1 LAEAGSIAVFM
12 VRVSPGLG
20 GEIKFV
26 AGATARW
33 DVCLI
38 MICANKYRLWFF
50 FSALTC
56 VLVLATANVQ
66 AVAGQA
72 SWNIEGKVEDASG
85 SPIQGASVCLERS
98 RGVIA
103 QQTSSDADGKFL
115 IMTPSKGAYVLRV
128 QKPGFREETQ
138 PVDIPPKSSGPLVV
152 QLTPIKLQTATGKSS
167 EPMQFSDST
176 DFTVAGI
183 TDWTAA
189 GGHGS
194 DVNLRTSEA
203 LAKDAR
209 ELARAG
215 VNEDARTNSQG
226 LSSRRNQL
234 RKMLA
239 SADRADLHRQLG
251 DIDEEMNDSL
261 EAVHEYERAAQL
273 DPSEQNYFAWATEL
287 LLHRAIQPAAEV
299 FKKGVTEFPHSERLL
314 AGLGAALYASGLYA
328 QAAERVC
335 AASDLNPA
343 DVTPY
348 LFLGKMVQAASQPLP
363 CSEEKLTRFLRE
375 HPENAF
381 ASYYLAVA
389 LWKRSGM
396 SDSHAAGRVEDLV
409 HKSLKINPRFAEA
422 YLQVGIVYA
431 AMGNISNAVTAYE
444 SARDADPNLAEAH
457 FRLAQAY
464 KKLNEPEKAHQEFAA
479 YEKIQTTKAAAI
491 EQQRR
496 EIQQFV
502 VVYKDKPPIST
513 AHTP

>member
-1 LAEAGSIAVFM
+1 M
-12 VRVSPGLG
+12 RV
-20 GEIKFV
+20 
-26 AGATARW
+26 
-33 DVCLI
+33 
-38 MICANKYRLWFF
+38 F

-56 VLVLATANVQ
+56 VLVLPTANAQ
-66 AVAGQA
+66 AVAGQG
-72 SWNIEGKVEDASG
+72 SWKVEGKVKSAIG
-85 SPIQGASVCLERS
+85 SPIQGASVRLERS
-98 RGVIA
+98 GGGIEL
-103 QQTSSDADGKFL
+103 QTTSDADGKFL
-115 IMTPSKGAYVLRV
+115 FVAASEGPYILRV
-128 QKPGFREETQ
+128 QKPGFQDKTQ
-138 PVDIPPKSSGPLVV
+138 SVDVPPKNSGSLVV
-152 QLTPIKLQTATGKSS
+152 ELTPTKSETANGKSS

-203 LAKDAR
+203 LAKDTRA
-209 ELARAG
+209 LAGATA
-215 VNEDARTNSQG
+215 NEDARADSQS
-226 LSSRRNQL
+226 LPRRRDQL
-234 RKMLA
+234 RQMLETD
-239 SADRADLHRQLG
+239 DRADLHRQLG
-251 DIDEEMNDSL
+251 DIDEQMNDSL
-261 EAVHEYERAAQL
+261 DAVQEYERAAQL

-299 FKKGVTEFPHSERLL
+299 FKKGAAAHPHSERLL

-348 LFLGKMVQAASQPLP
+348 LFLGKMVQASSQPLP
-363 CSEEKLTRFLRE
+363 CSEETLARFLRE

-389 LWKRSGM
+389 LWKRIGM
-396 SDSHAAGRVEDLV
+396 SGSHDAARVEDLLN
-409 HKSLKINPRFAEA
+409 KSLKINPTFAEA
-422 YLQVGIVYA
+422 YLQLGIVYA
-431 AMGNISNAVTAYE
+431 ALGNISNAVTAYE
-444 SARDADPNLAEAH
+444 NAKDADSNLAEAH

-479 YEKIQTTKAAAI
+479 YEKIQNTKAAAI

-502 VVYKDKPPIST
+502 VVYKDKPPVST